1 MLLTQKLKLKFA
13 DATISFFKT
22 THSVPESLGIVV
34 GTDEGNI
41 VYTGDFKFDQA
52 ARKYYRTDL
61 SRLTEIGR
69 EGVLALLSDSANA
82 TSNVLT
88 ASESEVAAEMD
99 SIIADAEGRVI
110 IAAVASNLVRIQQ
123 VFDSAADY
131 GRRVFLTGFDAENI
145 VRTAIRMK
153 RLRLVDEKIDCQNQK
168 DMHKF
173 EDHEI
178 DYS

>member
-1 MLLTQKLKLKFA
+1 MLLTQKLKLNLQMRRF
-13 DATISFFKT
+13 
-22 THSVPESLGIVV
+22 HSLKQLTQFHESLGIVV
-34 GTDEGNI
+34 GTDGGNI

-110 IAAVASNLVRIQQ
+110 IAAVA
-123 VFDSAADY
+123 
-131 GRRVFLTGFDAENI
+131 LT
-145 VRTAIRMK
+145 
-153 RLRLVDEKIDCQNQK
+153 
-168 DMHKF
+168 
-173 EDHEI
+173 
-178 DYS
+178 